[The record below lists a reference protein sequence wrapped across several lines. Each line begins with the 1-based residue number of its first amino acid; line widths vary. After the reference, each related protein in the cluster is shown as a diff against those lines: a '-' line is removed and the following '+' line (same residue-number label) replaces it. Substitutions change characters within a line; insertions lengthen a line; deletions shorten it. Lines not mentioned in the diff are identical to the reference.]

1 VEGVRLQSELRGL
14 LAKLG
19 AGADVEA
26 ALDERD
32 RLRVRMAQADAQAAE
47 VSTKLRLLEA
57 EVKECKVR
65 LEDARRES
73 EELAGKLRAEK
84 RAREASEDT
93 CRTLESERDDL
104 QRELRDAKD
113 NMAAERRA
121 LNGLRGDLNKVKDIR
136 VSWLSAAELDD
147 LFRRH
152 DRDNSGDISAEE
164 MKPFVEELCDIMQR
178 RMESLRDEAQR
189 VTARADAAEAD
200 RERDRQRA
208 KESEAR
214 LSKQVE
220 RLEQDL
226 ETSDNAARSQV
237 QQLQDRA
244 EKQRVRL
251 EASSQSPHI
260 VGLFCPYS
268 RSLLTLVWSTQ
279 AALEA
284 AKADGVAEALRVQQE
299 ADAQLAKRESIHAA
313 KFADLDTATSAEI
326 ARRKTR
332 EEELNKE
339 LASTRALLEKS
350 DEKLKVTLKSLEE
363 HKARVAR
370 LEKEAAASKSQTVIQ
385 EVFALHGRLGTAR
398 RQLQDLR
405 AHAEEV
411 NEAAAQMI
419 RETREQLQ
427 HFCTFILPLPHEAAD
442 KVRTDKLSPAQLA
455 QGLKH
460 MMGKYRGAAELNRKQ
475 NLELQSLKGA
485 MRVYCRVRPLRPGPE
500 AEDGTC
506 LHLRG
511 LGALSML
518 DKSGTKE
525 FLFDLC
531 YGPNS
536 KQEGIF
542 GVCVYMYICFRKQ
555 FGSN

>member
-1 VEGVRLQSELRGL
+1 MEGVRLQSELRGL

-19 AGADVEA
+19 AGAGVEA

-32 RLRVRMAQADAQAAE
+32 RLRVRMAQADAKAAE

-226 ETSDNAARSQV
+226 EISDNAARSQV

-251 EASSQSPHI
+251 E
-260 VGLFCPYS
+260 
-268 RSLLTLVWSTQ
+268 

-339 LASTRALLEKS
+339 LASTRTLLEKS

-405 AHAEEV
+405 AHAEQV

-419 RETREQLQ
+419 RETGEQLK

-442 KVRTDKLSPAQLA
+442 KVRTDKLSSAQLA

-500 AEDGTC
+500 ADDGTC